1 MGYGGFFKS
10 LGHLCSTAKI
20 SVCDW
25 EEKDSKAIIAAPFN
39 GANSKDGA
47 DHSRL
52 HAKTKSQSS
61 EGTCVK
67 LLL

>member
-1 MGYGGFFKS
+1 MGLGGFLKS
-10 LGHLCSTAKI
+10 LGHLCSTVKI

-25 EEKDSKAIIAAPFN
+25 EEKDSEAIIAAPFN
-39 GANSKDGA
+39 GANSKDGT